1 MVDPSLH
8 GRIVPKLIVQPLV
21 ENAIY
26 HGIKR
31 KREPSHVT
39 IRAWEENGLLH
50 IDIADNGAGMSDER
64 AEELRTA
71 LRSRDATE
79 RVGFGVRNVNERI
92 RIMYGEAY
100 TLTFESE
107 EEMGTTFHI
116 VIPEKEGG

>member
-1 MVDPSLH
+1 M
-8 GRIVPKLIVQPLV
+8 
-21 ENAIY
+21 
-26 HGIKR
+26 
-31 KREPSHVT
+31 T
-39 IRAWEENGLLH
+39 
-50 IDIADNGAGMSDER
+50 DER

-79 RVGFGVRNVNERI
+79 RVGFGIRNVNERI

-107 EEMGTTFHI
+107 EGMGTTFHI

>member
-1 MVDPSLH
+1 M
-8 GRIVPKLIVQPLV
+8 
-21 ENAIY
+21 
-26 HGIKR
+26 
-31 KREPSHVT
+31 
-39 IRAWEENGLLH
+39 LH
-50 IDIADNGAGMSDER
+50 IDIADNGAGMTDER

-107 EEMGTTFHI
+107 EGMGTTFHI